1 MMCQSHSR
9 CLVGVWGAQPSGTE
23 CGRVSVCRRV
33 GAPAPGAP
41 GAFGPRT
48 TCTVPMVGSRIM
60 VDRLTLSLTYGI

>member
-9 CLVGVWGAQPSGTE
+9 CLVGVWGAQAPSRE
-23 CGRVSVCRRV
+23 CVVSVCRRV

-48 TCTVPMVGSRIM
+48 TCTAPMVGSRIM
-60 VDRLTLSLTYGI
+60 VDRLTLSLTYVVN